1 MKKLVIIAAL
11 LAAFN
16 ASAFEV
22 GVNGG
27 GVSGS
32 QAGGLAAVTAGQ
44 KWDRVGV
51 EAGYGQ
57 AWLNN
62 ATQNRWTLVGSYDVY
77 RAEQFTLVGK
87 VGYAYLNNQN
97 TPSGSAATVGVGAV
111 VPINNQWAATL
122 DYAYQM
128 SASGVTQFNGNVIT
142 AGVKYTFN

>member
-1 MKKLVIIAAL
+1 MKKVLLVATL

-16 ASAFEV
+16 ASAFEI

-32 QAGGLAAVTAGQ
+32 TSGGLAGITAGQ
-44 KWDRVGV
+44 KFDKFGV

-57 AWLNN
+57 AWLNGS
-62 ATQNRWTLVGSYDVY
+62 TQNRWTVTGSYDFYTSDKFVV
-77 RAEQFTLVGK
+77 AGK

-97 TPSGSAATVGVGAV
+97 APSGSAATIGVGLT
-111 VPINNQWAATL
+111 VPFTSNIAGTL

-128 SASGVTQFNGNVIT
+128 AESGVTQFNGNVIT
-142 AGVKYTFN
+142 AGLKYKF